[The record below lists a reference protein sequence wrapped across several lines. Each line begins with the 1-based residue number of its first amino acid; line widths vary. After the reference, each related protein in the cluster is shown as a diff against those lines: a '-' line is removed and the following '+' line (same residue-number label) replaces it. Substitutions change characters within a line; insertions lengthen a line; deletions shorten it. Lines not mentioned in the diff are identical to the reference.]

1 MHIGKLHP
9 NAGEGWA
16 SRRHCVVLQEDGWVE
31 KGWADAAE
39 LPSPQSAFL
48 CIIWYMK
55 GCIWARQDVLLY
67 AEHP

>member
-1 MHIGKLHP
+1 M
-9 NAGEGWA
+9 
-16 SRRHCVVLQEDGWVE
+16 VLQEDGWVE

-55 GCIWARQDVLLY
+55 GWIWARRDVLLY